1 MKITMSID
9 FDEKDVNMN
18 ALTRM
23 FAAIHATTP
32 IELEKALMK
41 ADLKD
46 GFIIKKE
53 KRGPYKKRGRKPKAE
68 ITFNPLVKT
77 ELIHVSVDETETLP
91 EPAFDLTPKTIPIE
105 MPIKQCGNCKFWG
118 GHDHPNETAY
128 CKLAKHNQHF
138 SIDTDGKDC
147 DDFKVRVR

>member
-18 ALTRM
+18 ALIRM
-23 FAAIHATTP
+23 FVALNAKSP

-68 ITFNPLVKT
+68 IPFNPLVKT

-91 EPAFDLTPKTIPIE
+91 EPAFDLTQKNIPLEIT
-105 MPIKQCGNCKFWG
+105 IKQCGNCKFWG
-118 GHDHPNETAY
+118 GHDHPNETSY
-128 CKLAKHNQHF
+128 CKLAKHAQAPREW
-138 SIDTDGKDC
+138 DEGKDC
-147 DDFKVRVR
+147 DDFKVWVR